1 MYVLYSSYKLG
12 SLAVGVAFAFM
23 GYRLFLKKLPDP
35 QQGGEAS
42 ASWSSMSLTMKK
54 AAPGA
59 FFAFF
64 GTLITV
70 VTVLQGFNAT
80 FLPGEL
86 NPAHEI
92 ADSSAPSL
100 PVHPPEK

>member
-1 MYVLYSSYKLG
+1 MQSGSGLTMTPEIIVLYLLYSSYKLG
-12 SLAVGVAFAFM
+12 SLAAGVAFAFM
-23 GYRLFLKKLPDP
+23 GYRLFLNKLPDP

-64 GTLITV
+64 GTLITRHRAPGI
-70 VTVLQGFNAT
+70 QRD
-80 FLPGEL
+80 FLTGQPKF
-86 NPAHEI
+86 H
-92 ADSSAPSL
+92 S
-100 PVHPPEK
+100 